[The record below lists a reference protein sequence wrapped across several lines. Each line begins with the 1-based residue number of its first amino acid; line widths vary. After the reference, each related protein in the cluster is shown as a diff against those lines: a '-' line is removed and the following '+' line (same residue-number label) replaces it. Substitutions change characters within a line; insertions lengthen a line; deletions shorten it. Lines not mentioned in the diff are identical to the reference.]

1 MPTFARNTKAGEKT
15 EETDNKKLR
24 KLLQDGLDSGISSR
38 SPEEIRQG
46 VIQRLKKDGKLQT
59 K

>member
-1 MPTFARNTKAGEKT
+1 MSIFSRNTKVGGKN

-24 KLLQDGLDSGISSR
+24 KLLKEGLDSGISSR

-46 VIQRLKKDGKLQT
+46 VIQRLKKDVKLQT

>member
-1 MPTFARNTKAGEKT
+1 MPIFSRNTKVGGKN

-24 KLLQDGLDSGISSR
+24 KLLKEGLDSGISSR
-38 SPEEIRQG
+38 SVEEIRQG
-46 VIQRLKKDGKLQT
+46 VIERLKKDGKLQT